1 MVEQNEDQPTEL
13 REYLAE
19 AEAVVGE
26 WYSRAGLEASHE
38 SNIDKLSTLLGLS
51 AVMEPEKPFAAFQD
65 AARLYLIA
73 AFQMGRAQAYG
84 DYSRDSE

>member
-1 MVEQNEDQPTEL
+1 MEHNEDQPTKFWL
-13 REYLAE
+13 HLAAVE
-19 AEAVVGE
+19 AAVRE
-26 WYSRAGLEASHE
+26 WYSLAGLEASHE
-38 SNIDKLSTLLGLS
+38 SNIDKLSTLLCLS
-51 AVMEPEKPFAAFQD
+51 AVMEPEQPFAAFQD

>member
-1 MVEQNEDQPTEL
+1 MEQYEDQPTEL
-13 REYLAE
+13 REYLTE
-19 AEAVVGE
+19 AEAVVTE
-26 WYSRAGLEASHE
+26 WYSRAGVEASHE
-38 SNIDKLSTLLGLS
+38 SNIDKLSALLGLR

-84 DYSRDSE
+84 DHSRDSE